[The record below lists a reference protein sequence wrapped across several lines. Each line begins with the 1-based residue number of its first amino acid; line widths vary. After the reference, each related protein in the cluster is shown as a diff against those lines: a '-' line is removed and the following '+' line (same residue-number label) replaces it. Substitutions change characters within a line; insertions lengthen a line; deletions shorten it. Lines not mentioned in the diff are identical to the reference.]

1 MSKILMPGEKT
12 TLPDGRTVEFME
24 VNIDAMD
31 DDCEGCEFHNES
43 CALLHDYIGLCG
55 IGRPDGKFGIFV
67 K

>member
-31 DDCEGCEFHNES
+31 DVLTDANSRTRIAPFFMTTSVHAEAADPTENLEY
-43 CALLHDYIGLCG
+43 L
-55 IGRPDGKFGIFV
+55 
-67 K
+67 